1 MESRSTTNHYDLVVA
16 GAGSGGI
23 GAALAAARQGL
34 TVLLLERGHVIG
46 GNAVRAGVSMWEP
59 GVGGTGI
66 PFDIYRRLRKIP
78 QAAAIYSYGRHFC
91 WPGGE
96 NFPGGEHVID
106 PQRGYMDTLQRY
118 GARALVKDEAFCR
131 EHWHGVV
138 FEPFAYARVVGEML
152 AETGMC
158 TVTTA
163 TSFRDVEF
171 ADGRVVALT
180 LSTGQRVTADA
191 FVDATGDGVLCQ
203 ACGCEM
209 LRGPEGCARFG
220 EPSAPEAAGDRVNGV
235 TLMFRIIPTESAHV
249 EALPNDVPAHCWWA
263 DNFAV
268 VSMTHYPNGDVNV
281 NMLPTMQGKMFREM
295 GYADVYAE
303 CHRRVLSQWHYIQNH
318 YAEFQHCRI
327 AWIAPA
333 LGVRE
338 TVRVVGEYVL
348 TEHDLRAGLSC
359 QKHAD
364 IIALA
369 DHAVDHHG
377 EGGGCGE
384 LSEPYGVPYR
394 CLIPKGFRNLLIAC
408 RAASFSA
415 LAASS
420 CRLSRT
426 MMQLGQ
432 AAGTAVAQARSLKVD
447 LPEAPLEALRASLR
461 AQHVQLEHPLPG
473 DLRAHLHVV

>member
-1 MESRSTTNHYDLVVA
+1 MESRSVAEHYDLIVV
-16 GAGSGGI
+16 GVGSGGI
-23 GAALAAARQGL
+23 GAALAAAREGL
-34 TVLLLERGHVIG
+34 AVLLVEQGHVIG

-66 PFDIYRRLRKIP
+66 PFDIYRRLQAIP

-96 NFPGGEHVID
+96 GFPGGEHVID
-106 PQRGYMDTLQRY
+106 PQRGYADTLRRY
-118 GARALVKDEAFCR
+118 GARSLAEDEAFCR

-138 FEPFAYARVVGEML
+138 FEPFAYACLVREML
-152 AETGMC
+152 AETGDC
-158 TVTTA
+158 TVLTR

-171 ADGRVVALT
+171 ADGRVRALT
-180 LSTGQRVTADA
+180 LSTGQRVTAAA

-209 LRGPEGCARFG
+209 LRGPEGRARFG
-220 EPSAPEAAGDRVNGV
+220 EPGAPEVTGDRVNGV
-235 TLMFRIIPTESAHV
+235 TLMFRITPAETPEIEG
-249 EALPNDVPAHCWWA
+249 LPDDVPAHCWWA

-281 NMLPTMQGKMFREM
+281 NMLPTMQGITFREM
-295 GYADVYAE
+295 GYADAYTE
-303 CHRRVLSQWHYIQNH
+303 CRQRVLAQWHHVQMQYP
-318 YAEFQHCRI
+318 EFRRYRI
-327 AWIAPA
+327 AWIAPV

-348 TEHDLRAGLSC
+348 TEHDLRAGLSR
-359 QKHAD
+359 QTHPD

-369 DHAVDHHG
+369 DHAMDHHG

-384 LSEPYGVPYR
+384 LSELYGVPYR

-408 RAASFSA
+408 RATSFSA

-432 AAGTAVAQARSLKVD
+432 AAGTAAAL
-447 LPEAPLEALRASLR
+447 ALRAGIDLPDVSPDALRTCLR
-461 AQHVQLEHPLPG
+461 AQHVQLEHPLPD
-473 DLRAHLHVV
+473 DLRAYLHVV